1 MAQLTPSTKKT
12 VCVSNFFTILA
23 KQQVGL
29 KEARS
34 SVRNWPSFY
43 TSWLPLW
50 VDTHIR
56 TFLCTVSSRH
66 VLDHVKTTYEEVY
79 SYIWQTP
86 QVQRQTCTLSLRYKF
101 IRSRCRQFH
110 VLGLNNEEYSPKW
123 FSYLRANYSW
133 SDRIFCAVY
142 FNFTAWVCTEK
153 TLIFCGGESPGNT
166 SEGRL
171 GKQWRHVPPHVPLST
186 SIYHQSGNYI
196 NSYFTWY
203 YSCTVA

>member
-12 VCVSNFFTILA
+12 VCVSNFFPILA

-79 SYIWQTP
+79 RYIWQTP

-110 VLGLNNEEYSPKW
+110 VLGLKNEEYSTKMVFLFTRKLFLKW
-123 FSYLRANYSW
+123 
-133 SDRIFCAVY
+133 
-142 FNFTAWVCTEK
+142 
-153 TLIFCGGESPGNT
+153 
-166 SEGRL
+166 
-171 GKQWRHVPPHVPLST
+171 
-186 SIYHQSGNYI
+186 
-196 NSYFTWY
+196 SYFLCSLLQFHCLSLYRKDWFLVREAGKSVT
-203 YSCTVA
+203 SCPIPCPLEHLNLPPVWKLHK

>member
-1 MAQLTPSTKKT
+1 MTQLTPSTKKN
-12 VCVSNFFTILA
+12 VCVRNFFTILA
-23 KQQVGL
+23 KRQVGL

-79 SYIWQTP
+79 RYIWQTP
-86 QVQRQTCTLSLRYKF
+86 QVHRQTCTLSLRYKF

-110 VLGLNNEEYSPKW
+110 VLGLKNEEYSTKMVFLFTRKLFLKW
-123 FSYLRANYSW
+123 SYFLCSLLQFHCLSLYRKDW
-133 SDRIFCAVY
+133 FFCA
-142 FNFTAWVCTEK
+142 
-153 TLIFCGGESPGNT
+153 GESRGDT
-166 SEGRL
+166 SRREA
-171 GKQWRHVPPHVPLST
+171 GKSVTSCPIPCPLEHLNLPPIWKLHK
-186 SIYHQSGNYI
+186 
-196 NSYFTWY
+196 
-203 YSCTVA
+203 